1 MQSLKLMNNLPD
13 DPNYIGNMNFL
24 KSSVGQVARFKR
36 NLEISLTDCEAVE
49 MEVNVAEI
57 TYKQIDIK
65 IVNTSSVIIN
75 TIRNSNILEFTI
87 IFARAFIFIIAL
99 SIPFYIFFI

>member
-1 MQSLKLMNNLPD
+1 MNNLPD

-24 KSSVGQVARFKR
+24 KSSLGQVVRFKR

-75 TIRNSNILEFTI
+75 TIRNSNILEFAI
-87 IFARAFIFIIAL
+87 IFSQTYF
-99 SIPFYIFFI
+99 FYNSSTLNNFLHFFI